1 MLILKEIKIKI
12 NMKEKLNKILHPSNI
27 FIVINAAVIIFSL
40 LYLILLNRFNKIESY
55 FLYLIMTYSLVV
67 IVIKV
72 YNLVKFK
79 INEIISSNKYLT
91 KYKNDYKLRYKIS
104 LYSSLFF
111 NLLYVFFKLISG
123 IVYKSLWFITFS
135 LYYLLLVI
143 VRINIVKEEIKSD
156 KSLSDEW
163 MKYRKCGIILLF
175 MNVILTMIILVI
187 LNMKITIKYHMY
199 IVILMAIYT
208 FYIMIYSIINLFKY
222 RKLNSPLVLASKVV
236 NFISC
241 LISMLSLEI
250 VMLST
255 FGENKMKFNEIMIMT
270 TGGFLSI
277 IILVICMYMIIKS
290 TEWLNNRE

>member
-1 MLILKEIKIKI
+1 
-12 NMKEKLNKILHPSNI
+12 MKEKINKILHPSNI
-27 FIVINAAVIIFSL
+27 FIVISIIIIIVSL
-40 LYLILLNRFNKIESY
+40 MYLILLDRFNKIESY
-55 FLYLIMTYSLVV
+55 VLYLIMTYSLII

-72 YNLVKFK
+72 YDLIKFK
-79 INEIISSNKYLT
+79 IDKTISSNKYLI
-91 KYKNDYKLRYKIS
+91 KYRNDYKLRYKIS

-111 NLLYVFFKLISG
+111 NFLYVFFKLISG
-123 IVYKSLWFITFS
+123 IVYKSIWFIIFS

-143 VRINIVKEEIKSD
+143 VRTNIVKEELKYC

-163 MKYRKCGIILLF
+163 KIYRKCGIILLF

-187 LNMKITIKYHMY
+187 LSMKITIKYHMY
-199 IVILMAIYT
+199 IVILIAIYT
-208 FYIMIYSIINLFKY
+208 FYIMVYSIINLFKY
-222 RKLNSPLVLASKVV
+222 RRLNSPLLLASKVV

-255 FGENKMKFNEIMIMT
+255 FGENKIEFNEIMIMA
-270 TGGFLSI
+270 TGGFFSI

-290 TEWLNNRE
+290 TEWLNRHE

>member
-1 MLILKEIKIKI
+1 
-12 NMKEKLNKILHPSNI
+12 MKEKINKILHPSNI
-27 FIVINAAVIIFSL
+27 FIVISIIIIIVSL
-40 LYLILLNRFNKIESY
+40 MYLILLDRFNKIESY
-55 FLYLIMTYSLVV
+55 VLYLIMTYSLII

-72 YNLVKFK
+72 YDLIKFK
-79 INEIISSNKYLT
+79 IDKTISSNKYLI
-91 KYKNDYKLRYKIS
+91 KYRNDYKLRYKIS

-111 NLLYVFFKLISG
+111 NFLYVFFKLISG
-123 IVYKSLWFITFS
+123 IVYKSIWFIIFS

-143 VRINIVKEEIKSD
+143 VRTNIVKEELKYC

-163 MKYRKCGIILLF
+163 KIYRKCGIILLF

-187 LNMKITIKYHMY
+187 LSMKITIKYHMY
-199 IVILMAIYT
+199 VVILIAIYT
-208 FYIMIYSIINLFKY
+208 FYIMVYSIINLFKY
-222 RKLNSPLVLASKVV
+222 RRLNSPLVLASKVV

-255 FGENKMKFNEIMIMT
+255 FGENKIEFNEIMIMV
-270 TGGFLSI
+270 TGGFFSI

-290 TEWLNNRE
+290 TEWLNRHE